1 MLSLNQLSPALHHTE
16 RFPGGP
22 CAPRCVCACACSCEG
37 AARPSALSQPCRV
50 PVPEGFPLA
59 RCVRWLSVC
68 SSCGTKTTP
77 AGLKRSLV
85 RGCMWRDRNRTR
97 VQEFQLGWAALQ
109 EPGGGGRLL
118 ALWASAAVVPG
129 TSPQRTLPGSG
140 GRRPPLRHRH
150 AGPSP
155 AAQPTA
161 LSWLKPFWPL
171 TRVLAFLLHSFSL
184 QVTGPGHILER
195 DVVWFLWTVCGG
207 AA

>member
-1 MLSLNQLSPALHHTE
+1 MSHVGRAVWSVLTSRHQPFTTLNVSP
-16 RFPGGP
+16 G
-22 CAPRCVCACACSCEG
+22 APVRPAVCVRVRVRVRACSCEG

-140 GRRPPLRHRH
+140 GPAPS
-150 AGPSP
+150 SP
-155 AAQPTA
+155 APAR
-161 LSWLKPFWPL
+161 WPL
-171 TRVLAFLLHSFSL
+171 PCGPAHCSQLAETLLAPDARSGIPVAFLQSPSDRSWSHS
-184 QVTGPGHILER
+184 
-195 DVVWFLWTVCGG
+195 
-207 AA
+207 